1 MDCALQVHH
10 HRITYP
16 MLKNYLKVA
25 FRNLTRSKGF
35 TLINVSGLA
44 VGMATAILIFVWIHY
59 EVSFDTF
66 HVNRA
71 NIYQAWNKGQMNDK
85 IECWPYTPKVLG
97 PTLKA
102 EYEDVAD
109 VARTFSRWFVTIV
122 DDRKV
127 STKALIADPSFLDI
141 FTFPL
146 LEGNPGTALND
157 SYSIVVTEKM
167 ALKMF
172 DDTHVL
178 GKEIKI
184 DNELYRVTGVMK
196 DLPPNTDFDFEYILS
211 WEYMK
216 RTNDDD
222 VNWANNGIFTFVQL
236 KPGHSFR
243 SVSEKIKDVTIR
255 HSEGLVKE
263 EIILHPIS
271 RWHLYS
277 RFENGKSAGGRIET
291 VQLFAII
298 GGFVLLV
305 ACINFMNL
313 STARSEKRAKEVG
326 VRKVAGAD
334 KALLVGQFLIE
345 SILLA
350 GISAS
355 IAIILVQLSL
365 PYFNTLVGQNVS
377 VPFTKLYF
385 WLALIAF
392 TVMTGI
398 IAGSYPA
405 FFLSSFKPVTVLKG
419 TFKKSFA
426 RINPRK
432 ILVVTQFTFAIVLI
446 IATMIVVQQIRYTQ
460 TRERGYNATPLVY
473 HWMTGALY
481 KNYIPLKNE
490 LINSGI
496 ASSVTK
502 TLSPM
507 SMIMSDTWDLQWQG
521 KNPEDKTDFDRMS
534 ADEGLVE
541 TASLKLVQGRDM
553 NLQKYPTDSTAMLIN
568 EAAAKAFGFEDP
580 IGQRIIETDGT
591 EYHIVGVVKDFI
603 TGSPYQ
609 TIKPLVIEGVK
620 GSGFNVIH
628 IKLKD
633 DVNPQEAI
641 TGIQALFQKYNPE
654 YPFEFH
660 FSDDDYATK
669 FQDTE
674 RTASLTTV
682 FTIFTIFISCL
693 GLFGLASYMAEVR
706 VKEIGIRKVLGAS
719 VIRIT
724 ALLSKDF
731 ATLVLIAILIGTPI
745 AWYAMDQWLQSFN
758 YRTTINGWTFVLAG
772 ALCITLALIT
782 VGYQSIRAALENPV
796 KSLRNE

>member
-1 MDCALQVHH
+1 
-10 HRITYP
+10 

-25 FRNLTRSKGF
+25 IRNLARSKGF
-35 TLINVSGLA
+35 TFINVSGLA
-44 VGMATAILIFVWIHY
+44 VGMATAILIFIWIHH

-66 HVNRA
+66 HVNRLD
-71 NIYQAWNKGQMNDK
+71 IYQAWNKGQMNDK
-85 IECWPYTPKVLG
+85 IECWPNTPKVLG
-97 PTLKA
+97 ATLKA
-102 EYEDVAD
+102 EYEDVVD
-109 VARTFSRWFVTIV
+109 VARTFSRWFVTVV

-127 STKALIADPSFLDI
+127 STRALIADPSFLNI

-146 LEGNPGTALND
+146 LEGNPGTALKD

-172 DDTHVL
+172 DDIHVL

-211 WEYMK
+211 WEYLK

-236 KPGHSFR
+236 KPGHSFA
-243 SVSEKIKDVTIR
+243 SVSKKIKDVTIR

-334 KALLVGQFLIE
+334 KALLVGQFLVE

-355 IAIILVQLSL
+355 IAAVLVQLSL

-377 VPFTKLYF
+377 VPFTELYF

-392 TVMTGI
+392 TIITGI

-446 IATMIVVQQIRYTQ
+446 IATMVVVQQIRYTQ
-460 TRERGYNATPLVY
+460 TRERGYNAKPLVY
-473 HWMTGALY
+473 HWMTGDLY
-481 KNYIPLKNE
+481 ENYTPLKNE
-490 LINSGI
+490 LINAGI

-541 TASLKLVQGRDM
+541 TASLQLAQGRDM
-553 NLQKYPTDSTAMLIN
+553 DLQKYPTDSTAMLIN
-568 EAAAKAFGFEDP
+568 EAAAKAFGFKDP
-580 IGQRIIETDGT
+580 IGQRITETDAT
-591 EYHIVGVVKDFI
+591 EYHIIGVVKDFI

-628 IKLKD
+628 IKLKED
-633 DVNPQEAI
+633 INPQQAI
-641 TGIQALFQKYNPE
+641 AGIQALFQKYNPE

-669 FQDTE
+669 FQDTQ

-682 FTIFTIFISCL
+682 FTILTIIISCL

-731 ATLVLIAILIGTPI
+731 ATLVLIAILIGIPI
-745 AWYAMDQWLQSFN
+745 AWYAMHQWLQSFT
-758 YRTTINGWTFVLAG
+758 YRATINGWTFALAG

-782 VGYQSIRAALENPV
+782 VGYQSIKAALENPV
-796 KSLRNE
+796 KSLRSE

>member
-1 MDCALQVHH
+1 MRD
-10 HRITYP
+10 RINSSR
-16 MLKNYLKVA
+16 MLRNYFKVA
-25 FRNLTRSKGF
+25 FRNLVRSKGF
-35 TLINVSGLA
+35 TFINVSGLA
-44 VGMATAILIFVWIHY
+44 VGMATAIIIFVWIHH

-66 HVNRA
+66 HVNQP
-71 NIYQAWNKGQMNDK
+71 NIYQAWNRGRINDK

-102 EYEDVAD
+102 EYEEVAE
-109 VARTFSRWFVTIV
+109 VARTFNRWFVTIV

-127 STKALIADPSFLDI
+127 STKALIADPSFLKI

-146 LEGNPGTALND
+146 LEGNAGTALND
-157 SYSIVVTEKM
+157 GYSIVVTEKM

-172 DDTHVL
+172 DDIHAL

-211 WEYMK
+211 SEYVK
-216 RTNDDD
+216 RTNEDDM
-222 VNWANNGIFTFVQL
+222 NWANNGIFTYVQL
-236 KPGHSFR
+236 NDGHSFA
-243 SVSEKIKDVTIR
+243 SVSEKIKDVIIR

-277 RFENGKSAGGRIET
+277 RFENGKYAGGRIET
-291 VQLFAII
+291 VQLFAVI

-334 KALLVGQFLIE
+334 KTLLVGQFLIE
-345 SILLA
+345 SILLTGVSA
-350 GISAS
+350 GIAVV
-355 IAIILVQLSL
+355 LVQLML
-365 PYFNTLVGQNVS
+365 PYFSTLVGQTIS
-377 VPFTKLYF
+377 VPFTQLYF
-385 WLALIAF
+385 WIALIAF
-392 TVMTGI
+392 TIATGI

-419 TFKKSFA
+419 TFKKSSS

-446 IATMIVVQQIRYTQ
+446 IATMVVVQQIRYTQ
-460 TRERGYNATPLVY
+460 TRDRGYNAKPLVY

-481 KNYIPLKNE
+481 ENYIPLKNE

-496 ASSVTK
+496 ASGVTK

-521 KNPEDKTDFDRMS
+521 KNPEDKTDFGRMS

-541 TASLKLVQGRDM
+541 TASLQLIQGRDM
-553 NLQKYPTDSTAMLIN
+553 DLQKYPTDSTAMLIN
-568 EAAAKAFGFEDP
+568 EAAAKAFGFKEP
-580 IGQRIIETDGT
+580 IGQTIKEADGT
-591 EYHIVGVVKDFI
+591 EYHIIGVVKDFI

-628 IKLKD
+628 IKLKEGIY
-633 DVNPQEAI
+633 PQKAI
-641 TGIQALFQKYNPE
+641 AGIQALFQKYNPE

-660 FSDDDYATK
+660 FSDDDYAQK
-669 FQDTE
+669 FEDTE
-674 RTASLTTV
+674 RTASLTSV
-682 FTIFTIFISCL
+682 FTILTIFISCL

-706 VKEIGIRKVLGAS
+706 IKEIGIRKVLGAS
-719 VIRIT
+719 VARIT
-724 ALLSKDF
+724 ILLSKDF
-731 ATLVLIAILIGTPI
+731 ATLVLIAILLGTPL
-745 AWYAMDQWLQSFN
+745 AWYAMDQWLQSFT
-758 YRTTINGWTFVLAG
+758 YRTPINVWTFALAG
-772 ALCITLALIT
+772 ALCITLALVT
-782 VGYQSIRAALENPV
+782 VGYQSIKAALENPV
-796 KSLRNE
+796 KNLRNE